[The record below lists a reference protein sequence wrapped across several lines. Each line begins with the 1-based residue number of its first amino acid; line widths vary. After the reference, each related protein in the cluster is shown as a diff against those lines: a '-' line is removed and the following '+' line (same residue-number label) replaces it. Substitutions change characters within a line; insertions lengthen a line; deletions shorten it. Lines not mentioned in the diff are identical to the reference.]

1 METQESVV
9 ITATIEKEEDRF
21 VVRIDDLDLEGVGE
35 TLEAAQD
42 DLIQIMRAWI
52 ETHDGTDSLS
62 KVLANAGY
70 PGVDEDTELQLEF
83 AETAFSADGEG
94 AWQRRQ
100 DPPRLRRST
109 GSSTRSKSPRR
120 ALATKRCALN
130 W

>member
-9 ITATIEKEEDRF
+9 IMATIEKEEDRY

-35 TLEAAQD
+35 SLEAAQD

-83 AETAFSADGEG
+83 AEAALSADGE
-94 AWQRRQ
+94 
-100 DPPRLRRST
+100 
-109 GSSTRSKSPRR
+109 
-120 ALATKRCALN
+120 
-130 W
+130 

>member
-9 ITATIEKEEDRF
+9 ITATIEKEEDRY

-35 TLEAAQD
+35 SLEAAQD

-83 AETAFSADGEG
+83 AEAALSADGE
-94 AWQRRQ
+94 
-100 DPPRLRRST
+100 
-109 GSSTRSKSPRR
+109 
-120 ALATKRCALN
+120 
-130 W
+130 